1 MCGCGVSVLVLIFAA
16 NDMIDHDVPKVYQ
29 PPTIHDLECST
40 ICLYILQLLPL
51 ECNFLLSKEDEEIKL
66 LFYDLVCLLCNTNDQ
81 TIPTLD

>member
-1 MCGCGVSVLVLIFAA
+1 MKTKLRHARSSQLLAKISAHVMCGCGVSVLVLIFAA

-51 ECNFLLSKEDEEIKL
+51 ECNFLLSKE
-66 LFYDLVCLLCNTNDQ
+66 
-81 TIPTLD
+81 